1 MKTIYLNK
9 DFQCSVTEK
18 SDTVQSIETDFFDGK
33 CNAYVE
39 GYRFI
44 LEGQQWTREDG
55 IVFAGEMIAPF
66 KDYTQLEMVQKLYE
80 QLAEDIT
87 YTQLAVA
94 ELYESG
100 VTAND

>member
-1 MKTIYLNK
+1 MKTIYLNS

-18 SDTVQSIETDFFDGK
+18 GDTVQSVETSVFDGK
-33 CNAYVE
+33 CNAFIE
-39 GYRFI
+39 GYRFVPA
-44 LEGQQWTREDG
+44 GQQWTREDG
-55 IVFAGEMIAPF
+55 VVFEGEMIAPF
-66 KDYTQLEMVQKLYE
+66 KDSTQLEMVQKLYE

>member
-1 MKTIYLNK
+1 
-9 DFQCSVTEK
+9 
-18 SDTVQSIETDFFDGK
+18 
-33 CNAYVE
+33 
-39 GYRFI
+39 
-44 LEGQQWTREDG
+44 
-55 IVFAGEMIAPF
+55 MISPF
-66 KDYTQLEMVQKLYE
+66 KDSTQLEMVQKLYE

>member
-18 SDTVQSIETDFFDGK
+18 SDTVQSIETDAFDGK

-44 LEGQQWTREDG
+44 PQGQQWTREDG

>member
-18 SDTVQSIETDFFDGK
+18 SDTVQSIETDAFDGK

-44 LEGQQWTREDG
+44 PAGRQWTREDG

>member
-18 SDTVQSIETDFFDGK
+18 SDTVQSIETDAFDGK

>member
-18 SDTVQSIETDFFDGK
+18 TDTVQTVESAVFDGK
-33 CNAYVE
+33 CNAFIE
-39 GYRFI
+39 GYRFVPA
-44 LEGQQWTREDG
+44 GRQWTREDG

-80 QLAEDIT
+80 QMAEDIT

>member
-18 SDTVQSIETDFFDGK
+18 SDTVQSIETDAFDGK
-33 CNAYVE
+33 CNAFIE
-39 GYRFI
+39 GYRFVPA
-44 LEGQQWTREDG
+44 GRQWTREDG

-87 YTQLAVA
+87 YTQLSVA

>member
-18 SDTVQSIETDFFDGK
+18 SDTVQSIETDAFDGK
-33 CNAYVE
+33 CNAFIE
-39 GYRFI
+39 GYRFVPA
-44 LEGQQWTREDG
+44 GRQWTREDG

>member
-18 SDTVQSIETDFFDGK
+18 ADTVQSIETDVFDGK

-44 LEGQQWTREDG
+44 PEGQQWTREDG
-55 IVFAGEMIAPF
+55 VVFEGEMIAPF
-66 KDYTQLEMVQKLYE
+66 KDYTYLEIVQVMYE
-80 QLAEDIT
+80 EIM
-87 YTQLAVA
+87 
-94 ELYESG
+94 SKG
-100 VTAND
+100 VI

>member
-18 SDTVQSIETDFFDGK
+18 SDTVQSIETDAFDGK

-44 LEGQQWTREDG
+44 PEGQQWTREDG
-55 IVFAGEMIAPF
+55 MVFAGEMIAPF

>member
-1 MKTIYLNK
+1 MKTIYLNS

-18 SDTVQSIETDFFDGK
+18 GDTVQSVETSVFDGK
-33 CNAYVE
+33 CNAFIE
-39 GYRFI
+39 GYRFVPA
-44 LEGQQWTREDG
+44 GRQWTREDG

>member
-18 SDTVQSIETDFFDGK
+18 SDTVQSIETDAFDGK

-44 LEGQQWTREDG
+44 PEGQQWTREDG

>member
-18 SDTVQSIETDFFDGK
+18 SDTVQSIETDAFDGK

-44 LEGQQWTREDG
+44 PEGQQWTRKDG
-55 IVFAGEMIAPF
+55 VVFAGEMIAPF

>member
-18 SDTVQSIETDFFDGK
+18 TDTVQTVETAVFDGK
-33 CNAYVE
+33 CNAFIE

-44 LEGQQWTREDG
+44 PAGQQWTREDG
-55 IVFAGEMIAPF
+55 VVFEGEMISPF
-66 KDYTQLEMVQKLYE
+66 KDSTQLEMVQKLYE

-87 YTQLAVA
+87 FTQLAVA

>member
-18 SDTVQSIETDFFDGK
+18 SDTVQSIETDAFDGK
-33 CNAYVE
+33 CNAFIE
-39 GYRFI
+39 GYRFVPA
-44 LEGQQWTREDG
+44 GRQWTREDG

-100 VTAND
+100 VAVND

>member
-18 SDTVQSIETDFFDGK
+18 ADTVQSIETDAFDGK
-33 CNAYVE
+33 CNAFIE
-39 GYRFI
+39 GYRFVPA
-44 LEGQQWTREDG
+44 GRQWTREDG